1 MGKVEYERLKEN
13 LEKLKLNRILEVLDS
28 HNRLAQERELS
39 YTDYLDGLI
48 AEEMTFRADRGVRT
62 RIKLAHFPFI
72 KTIEQFDFSFQP
84 TLNKRK
90 VEELFTLRFIDNREN
105 VLFLGPP
112 GVGKTHLAIALGVKA
127 CYQGCKVY
135 CITLS
140 DMITRLRASL
150 SDNSFERVLRSL
162 TSPSVLILDEIGY
175 LPLDRQGSN
184 LFFQLVSKRYEKGSI
199 ILTSNKSFGEW
210 GTIFADTVVASAILD
225 RLLHHSTSFNIKGE
239 SHRLKEKKKK
249 FFTKEGKEV

>member
-1 MGKVEYERLKEN
+1 MGKAEYERLKEN
-13 LEKLKLNRILEVLDS
+13 LEKLKLNRVLEVLDS

-48 AEEMTFRADRGVRT
+48 QEEVAFKENKG
-62 RIKLAHFPFI
+62 IKTKIRFAHFPFV

-90 VEELFTLRFIDNREN
+90 VEELFALNFIDRKEN

-112 GVGKTHLAIALGVKA
+112 GVGKTHLAIALGVRA
-127 CYQGCKVY
+127 CYQGYRVY
-135 CITLS
+135 FTTIS
-140 DMITRLRASL
+140 DMIAKLRASL
-150 SDNSFERVLRSL
+150 ADRSFERALKNLSF
-162 TSPSVLILDEIGY
+162 PSVLILDEIGY
-175 LPLDRQGSN
+175 LPLDREGSN

-210 GTIFADTVVASAILD
+210 GTIFADTVIASAVLD

-239 SHRLKEKKKK
+239 SYRLKEKKKK
-249 FFTKEGKEV
+249 LFAKEREI